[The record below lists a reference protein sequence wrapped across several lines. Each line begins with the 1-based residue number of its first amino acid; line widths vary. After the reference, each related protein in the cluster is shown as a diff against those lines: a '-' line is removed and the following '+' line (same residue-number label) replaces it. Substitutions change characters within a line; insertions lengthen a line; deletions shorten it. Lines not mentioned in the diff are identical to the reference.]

1 MLDAMY
7 ACVAYDSYEGN
18 REDTSGASGPP
29 LRPLWDA
36 IAMCTPEMEQ
46 RAEAWLEEN
55 GATSLDDIIDF
66 SLQEDFLDVLALKL
80 VQRLKAR
87 RFLESPREPKS
98 VGCTG
103 RPGGSQAE
111 PKRGQEKLQ
120 PPRQALAATTEGGA
134 RCPCPR
140 EESSSR
146 GQRPRGI
153 LRRGRSCTSS
163 TRRSGRV
170 SFSADTKGGRGRPG
184 EGSPA
189 APAPAPHA
197 LRPASVR
204 PVPGTARRIAVAAE
218 PSGAAQPVTAAKLT
232 AGAAPSAAAQPVA
245 TPRATPAAQASAGVQ
260 PEAAQAAQAA
270 GQPSAPSAACLR
282 MPQHSVAGDGSAV
295 AYTSGQAVEVYSH
308 SNGSWVAAQ
317 VATVFPD
324 GAVSVSYDN
333 FKLQK
338 DIPASA
344 LAVLLKPAKGTPAL
358 EQSAHVAVPA
368 TSDPFNGSGPTY
380 SEGQAVSVYSHELGT
395 WLDAQVLRM
404 LPDGAVLTQCSPGC
418 NLMALGCREQQLLMR
433 PRDVARA

>member
-55 GATSLDDIIDF
+55 GATSLDDIVDF
-66 SLQEDFLDVLALKL
+66 GLQEDFLDVLALKL

-170 SFSADTKGGRGRPG
+170 SFSVDTKGGRGRPG
-184 EGSPA
+184 EDSPA
-189 APAPAPHA
+189 DPAPA
-197 LRPASVR
+197 LRPASVQ
-204 PVPGTARRIAVAAE
+204 PVLGAGRRRRSAVAAE
-218 PSGAAQPVTAAKLT
+218 PPAAHQPVAAPRLP
-232 AGAAPSAAAQPVA
+232 AGAAPPAALQPAASAAGQ
-245 TPRATPAAQASAGVQ
+245 QK
-260 PEAAQAAQAA
+260 AAQAA
-270 GQPSAPSAACLR
+270 GKPSAPAAAGLR
-282 MPQHSVAGDGSAV
+282 VPQHCAAGEASAV
-295 AYTSGQAVEVYSH
+295 AYTPGQGVEVYSR

-324 GAVSVSYDN
+324 GAVSVLYDN

-338 DIPASA
+338 HIPAAA
-344 LAVLLKPAKGTPAL
+344 LAVLLKPAKGTTAQ
-358 EQSAHVAVPA
+358 EQPVHVAVPA
-368 TSDPFNGSGPTY
+368 TSDACNGGGPNY

-404 LPDGAVLTQCSPGC
+404 LPDGAILMPCSPGR
-418 NLMALGCREQQLLMR
+418 NLMALGPREQQLLMR